1 MAADVTYELTPHA
14 DSSAEARVLARDW
27 ASGLDE
33 DAIFALELVV
43 SELVTNAIRHGAGPI
58 TLILSGAP
66 DGIRVG
72 VDDRGAGRPTPRV
85 ASVRAPGGRGLRLVD
100 RLSSDWGVD
109 AHSEGEGKTVW
120 AVVAV
125 SSPSLHAGGTAAPSR
140 RRQTAAG

>member
-58 TLILSGAP
+58 TLSLSGAA

-72 VDDRGAGRPTPRV
+72 VDDRGSGRPTPRV

-109 AHSEGEGKTVW
+109 SHSEGEGKTVW

-125 SSPSLHAGGTAAPSR
+125 SSPSLHAGGTASPSR